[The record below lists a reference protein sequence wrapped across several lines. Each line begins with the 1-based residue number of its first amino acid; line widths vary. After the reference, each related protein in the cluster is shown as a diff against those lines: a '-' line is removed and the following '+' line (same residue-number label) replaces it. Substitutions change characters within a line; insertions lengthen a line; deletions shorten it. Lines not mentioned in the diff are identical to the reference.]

1 MYKVFETLDELYK
14 EIEEDKNWTGAESA
28 LRNRYPLRFVLF
40 ENFSDFN
47 EFVLECSNHNV
58 YVQGIDK
65 WMADEYDD
73 QLITYSQLAMRFEE
87 YVKSLPANDFVIAPF
102 SEVARFYDNGKYAEF
117 DSLLQTIRLIQS
129 PEEAQRGH
137 QRIYV
142 PIIGMQ
148 GKVSKFKDDPNIHIW
163 EYHSTTIGKNYKLI
177 LSKSTYGV
185 KGLSG
190 KYTICSNIRQWIDLW
205 KDGYLVHQ
213 QIICTSQTL
222 YNNAQNAQPDNAFE
236 YVRCSNAYEFLKDG
250 IGLKVGEYVT
260 SEEDADYW
268 EKLSQYIDVED
279 FDFEQFVNRE
289 FNSYNLT
296 ETGSFVENWFECK
309 DDFSR
314 WLLKI
319 YYLQHVGEETYLS
332 KALRKSTSLSTSELF
347 SLLATLAFDEAINEK
362 ELRARCF
369 LLKLAA
375 KHNVQ
380 ITEWAERKVKAKL
393 MAIAA
398 DPERGHFLAMK
409 YISPLTISE
418 KCLMIEWLGKGYIER
433 EMVKDIFPSLY
444 DYASNFRLQLNEG
457 NMWVNEYFEEY
468 RKSKLACSFSAQLVE
483 YLKERNSS
491 EVTFDSWRSRFKTIK
506 TLMNNRSDVDVYYWI
521 DGLGVDW
528 IPFISKTIVRHQLD
542 GVFLNEIHICT
553 AELPTTTM
561 VNKSKLEELSP
572 GISKI
577 GDLDHYAHSQKEY
590 PLYIIE
596 EMQIVEKAIRQILSQ
611 YNGKKIAFVSDH
623 GLSYLA
629 CLGKGLNI
637 AGIEANHGGRC
648 ANITDGKAVKDNN
661 YIILEDGKTLCS
673 LTHNSL
679 TSKTPNG
686 QGAHGGATPEEVLVP
701 IIIVSSQKNASNI
714 SAKLLDN
721 DISANSPIVKYIIKG
736 VSSIDTPTVGY
747 NGVTYSLRRTKG
759 DTFES
764 ERLNLVATASKIVL
778 KIGDYK
784 QTDSLNINIG
794 VQEDD
799 LFGF

>member
-1 MYKVFETLDELYK
+1 MYKVFKTLDELYK

-40 ENFSDFN
+40 ETFSNFN

-65 WMADEYDD
+65 WMADKYDD

-87 YVKSLPANDFVIAPF
+87 YVKSLPANDYVIAPF

-117 DSLLQTIRLIQS
+117 DSLMQTIRLIQS
-129 PEEAQRGH
+129 PEVSQRAH

-148 GKVSKFKDDPNIHIW
+148 GKISKFKYDPNIHIW

-205 KDGYLVHQ
+205 KDGNLVHQ
-213 QIICTSQTL
+213 QIICTSRTL

-250 IGLKVGEYVT
+250 IGLKVGVDVA

-296 ETGSFVENWFECK
+296 EAGSFVENWFECK

-347 SLLATLAFDEAINEK
+347 SLLATLAFDEAIGEK
-362 ELRARCF
+362 ELRVRCL

-375 KHNVQ
+375 NKNVQ

-418 KCLMIEWLGKGYIER
+418 KCLMIEWLGKGNIQR
-433 EMVKDIFPSLY
+433 EMVKDLFPSLY
-444 DYASNFRLQLNEG
+444 DYASNFRLQMNEG

-468 RKSKLACSFSAQLVE
+468 IKSKLACSVTTR
-483 YLKERNSS
+483 LKMYMEERNAN
-491 EVTFDSWRSRFKTIK
+491 EVTFDSWRSRFKTVK
-506 TLMNNRSDVDVYYWI
+506 TLMNSRSDIDVYYWI

-528 IPFISKTIVRHQLD
+528 IPFFTKVIERHKLD
-542 GVFLNEIHICT
+542 GIFLNEIHICT
-553 AELPTTTM
+553 AELPTTTE
-561 VNKSKLEELSP
+561 VNKVKLEELSP
-572 GISKI
+572 SMRKI
-577 GDLDHYAHSQKEY
+577 GDIDHYAHSQKDY
-590 PLYIIE
+590 PNYIVD
-596 EMQIVEKAIRQILSQ
+596 EMQMIENAIHKILAQ

-637 AGIEANHGGRC
+637 ARIEANHGGRC
-648 ANITDGKAVKDNN
+648 ARWIEGKAIKDEK
-661 YIILEDGKTLCS
+661 YVILEDEKTICS

-686 QGAHGGATPEEVLVP
+686 QGAHGGVTPEEVLVP
-701 IIIVSSQKNASNI
+701 VIIVSNQKNASSI
-714 SAKLLDN
+714 SAKILEN
-721 DISANSPIVKYIIKG
+721 DISATSPFVNYIIKG
-736 VSSIDTPTVGY
+736 ISSIDVPTVVY
-747 NGVTYSLRRTKG
+747 NDVTYSLHRTKG
-759 DTFES
+759 DIFES

-778 KIGDYK
+778 VIGDYK

-799 LFGF
+799 LFNF

>member
-1 MYKVFETLDELYK
+1 MYKAFETLDELYK
-14 EIEEDKNWTGAESA
+14 EIEEDKNWVGAESA

-40 ENFSDFN
+40 EKFSDFN

-102 SEVARFYDNGKYAEF
+102 SEIARFYDNGNYAEF

-142 PIIGMQ
+142 PVIGMQ
-148 GKVSKFKDDPNIHIW
+148 GKVSKFKDDPNIYIW
-163 EYHSTTIGKNYKLI
+163 EYHSATTGDNYKLI
-177 LSKSTYGV
+177 LAESTYGV

-190 KYTICSNIRQWIDLW
+190 KYTICSNVRQWIDLW
-205 KDGYLVHQ
+205 KVGNKVCQ
-213 QIICTSQTL
+213 QIICTSKSL
-222 YNNAQNAQPDNAFE
+222 FNNAHNAQPDNAFE
-236 YVRCSNAYEFLKDG
+236 YVVCRNAYDFLRNGLGVSVGTDDNPKDNM
-250 IGLKVGEYVT
+250 
-260 SEEDADYW
+260 DYW
-268 EKLSQYIDVED
+268 GKLAHLIDIED
-279 FDFEQFVNRE
+279 FDFEQFVNRK

-296 ETGSFVENWFECK
+296 DAVSFVETWFECE

-319 YYLQHVGEETYLS
+319 YYLQHIDEETYLS
-332 KALRKSTSLSTSELF
+332 KTLRKSSSLGTSELF
-347 SLLATLAFDEAINEK
+347 SLLATLAFDEAISEK
-362 ELRARCF
+362 DLRVRCM
-369 LLKLAA
+369 LLKEAT

-398 DPERGHFLAMK
+398 DPERGYFQAMK
-409 YISPLTISE
+409 YMSSLTISE
-418 KCLMIEWLGKGYIER
+418 KCLMVEWLGKDAIQR
-433 EMVKDIFPSLY
+433 EMVKDLFPLLYSYTSIFSLQM
-444 DYASNFRLQLNEG
+444 SEG

-468 RKSKLACSFSAQLVE
+468 KKSKLACSISPRLVE
-483 YLKERNSS
+483 CLKERNAN
-491 EVTFDSWRSRFKTIK
+491 EVTFDSWRSRFKTVK
-506 TLMNNRSDVDVYYWI
+506 TLMNSRSDIDVYYWI

-528 IPFISKTIVRHQLD
+528 IPFISKAIERHRLD
-542 GVFLNEIHICT
+542 GVYLNEIHICT

-561 VNKSKLEELSP
+561 VNKIKLEELAP

-590 PLYIIE
+590 PLYFIE
-596 EMQIVEKAIRQILSQ
+596 EMQIVEKAILQVLAQ
-611 YNGKKIAFVSDH
+611 YKGKKIAFVADH

-637 AGIEANHGGRC
+637 AGIEADHGGRC
-648 ANITDGKAVKDNN
+648 ANFTDSKVVKDDN

-701 IIIVSSQKNASNI
+701 VVIVSSQKNASDV
-714 SAKLLDN
+714 SAKLLEH
-721 DISANSPIVKYIIKG
+721 DISANNPIVKYIIKG
-736 VSSIDTPTVGY
+736 VSSIDIPAVVY

-799 LFGF
+799 LFDF

>member
-1 MYKVFETLDELYK
+1 MYKVFKTLDELYK

-47 EFVLECSNHNV
+47 EFVIECSNHNV

-129 PEEAQRGH
+129 PEESQREH

-148 GKVSKFKDDPNIHIW
+148 GKVSKFKNDPNIHIW

-185 KGLSG
+185 KGLSN

-268 EKLSQYIDVED
+268 ERLSRYIDVED
-279 FDFEQFVNRE
+279 FDFEQFVNRV

-347 SLLATLAFDEAINEK
+347 SLLATMAFDEAISEK
-362 ELRARCF
+362 ELQMRCL

-375 KHNVQ
+375 KQNVQ

-418 KCLMIEWLGKGYIER
+418 KCLMIEWLGEGNIQR
-433 EMVKDIFPSLY
+433 EMVKDLFPSLY
-444 DYASNFRLQLNEG
+444 DYASNFCLQMKEC

-468 RKSKLACSFSAQLVE
+468 IKSKLACCITTR
-483 YLKERNSS
+483 LKMYMEEHNAN
-491 EVTFDSWRSRFKTIK
+491 EVTFDSWRSRFKTVK
-506 TLMNNRSDVDVYYWI
+506 TLMNSRSDIDVYYWI

-528 IPFISKTIVRHQLD
+528 IPFFTKVIERHKLD
-542 GVFLNEIHICT
+542 GIFLNEIQICT
-553 AELPTTTM
+553 AELPTTTD
-561 VNKSKLEELSP
+561 VNKAKLEELSP
-572 GISKI
+572 SMRKI
-577 GDLDHYAHSQKEY
+577 GDIDHYAHSQKEY
-590 PLYIIE
+590 PNYIVD
-596 EMQIVEKAIRQILSQ
+596 EMQMIENAIHKVLAQ

-637 AGIEANHGGRC
+637 AGIEANHSGRC
-648 ANITDGKAVKDNN
+648 AQKIEGKAIKDDK
-661 YIILEDGKTLCS
+661 YIILEDEKTICS

-686 QGAHGGATPEEVLVP
+686 QGAHGGVTPEEILVP
-701 IIIVSSQKNASNI
+701 VIIVSNQKNASNI
-714 SAKLLDN
+714 SAKILEN
-721 DISANSPIVKYIIKG
+721 DISATSPFVNYIIKG
-736 VSSIDTPTVGY
+736 ISSIDVPTVVY
-747 NGVTYSLRRTKG
+747 NDVTYSLHCTKG
-759 DTFES
+759 DVFES

-778 KIGDYK
+778 VIGDYK

-799 LFGF
+799 LFNF

>member
-40 ENFSDFN
+40 ETFSDFN

-87 YVKSLPANDFVIAPF
+87 YVKSLPANDYVIAPF

-117 DSLLQTIRLIQS
+117 DSLMQTIRLIQS
-129 PEEAQRGH
+129 PEVSQRAH

-148 GKVSKFKDDPNIHIW
+148 GKVSKFKYDPNIHIW

-268 EKLSQYIDVED
+268 ERLSRYIDVED
-279 FDFEQFVNRE
+279 FDFEQFVNRV

-332 KALRKSTSLSTSELF
+332 KALRK
-347 SLLATLAFDEAINEK
+347 
-362 ELRARCF
+362 
-369 LLKLAA
+369 
-375 KHNVQ
+375 
-380 ITEWAERKVKAKL
+380 
-393 MAIAA
+393 
-398 DPERGHFLAMK
+398 
-409 YISPLTISE
+409 
-418 KCLMIEWLGKGYIER
+418 
-433 EMVKDIFPSLY
+433 
-444 DYASNFRLQLNEG
+444 
-457 NMWVNEYFEEY
+457 
-468 RKSKLACSFSAQLVE
+468 
-483 YLKERNSS
+483 
-491 EVTFDSWRSRFKTIK
+491 
-506 TLMNNRSDVDVYYWI
+506 
-521 DGLGVDW
+521 
-528 IPFISKTIVRHQLD
+528 
-542 GVFLNEIHICT
+542 
-553 AELPTTTM
+553 
-561 VNKSKLEELSP
+561 
-572 GISKI
+572 
-577 GDLDHYAHSQKEY
+577 
-590 PLYIIE
+590 
-596 EMQIVEKAIRQILSQ
+596 
-611 YNGKKIAFVSDH
+611 
-623 GLSYLA
+623 
-629 CLGKGLNI
+629 
-637 AGIEANHGGRC
+637 
-648 ANITDGKAVKDNN
+648 
-661 YIILEDGKTLCS
+661 
-673 LTHNSL
+673 
-679 TSKTPNG
+679 
-686 QGAHGGATPEEVLVP
+686 
-701 IIIVSSQKNASNI
+701 
-714 SAKLLDN
+714 
-721 DISANSPIVKYIIKG
+721 
-736 VSSIDTPTVGY
+736 
-747 NGVTYSLRRTKG
+747 
-759 DTFES
+759 
-764 ERLNLVATASKIVL
+764 
-778 KIGDYK
+778 
-784 QTDSLNINIG
+784 
-794 VQEDD
+794 
-799 LFGF
+799 

>member
-14 EIEEDKNWTGAESA
+14 EIEEDKNWIGAESA

-40 ENFSDFN
+40 EKFCDFN

-73 QLITYSQLAMRFEE
+73 QLITYSQLAVRFEE

-102 SEVARFYDNGKYAEF
+102 SEIARFYDNGNYAEF

-129 PEEAQRGH
+129 PGEAQRGH

-142 PIIGMQ
+142 PVIGMQ

-163 EYHSTTIGKNYKLI
+163 EYHSATTGGNYKLI
-177 LSKSTYGV
+177 LTESTYGV

-190 KYTICSNIRQWIDLW
+190 KYTICSNVRQWIDLW
-205 KDGYLVHQ
+205 KVGNKVCQ
-213 QIICTSQTL
+213 QIICTSKTL
-222 YNNAQNAQPDNAFE
+222 FNNAHNAQPDNAFE
-236 YVRCSNAYEFLKDG
+236 YVVCENAYDFLRNGLGVSVGTDDNPKDNM
-250 IGLKVGEYVT
+250 
-260 SEEDADYW
+260 DYW
-268 EKLSQYIDVED
+268 GKLAHLIDIED
-279 FDFEQFVNRE
+279 FDFEQFVNRK

-296 ETGSFVENWFECK
+296 DAVSFVETWFECK

-319 YYLQHVGEETYLS
+319 YYLQHINEETYLS
-332 KALRKSTSLSTSELF
+332 KALRKSSSLGTSELF
-347 SLLATLAFDEAINEK
+347 SLLATLAFDESISEK
-362 ELRARCF
+362 DLRVRCM
-369 LLKLAA
+369 LLKEAA

-398 DPERGHFLAMK
+398 DPERGYFHAMK
-409 YISPLTISE
+409 YMSPLTISE
-418 KCLMIEWLGKGYIER
+418 NCLMVEWLGKDAIQR
-433 EMVKDIFPSLY
+433 EMVKDLFPSLY
-444 DYASNFRLQLNEG
+444 NYTSIFSLQMIES

-468 RKSKLACSFSAQLVE
+468 RKSKLACSISARLVE
-483 YLKERNSS
+483 CLKAKNAS
-491 EVTFDSWRSRFKTIK
+491 EVTFDSWRSRFKTVK
-506 TLMNNRSDVDVYYWI
+506 TLMNNRSDIDVYYWI

-528 IPFISKTIVRHQLD
+528 IPFISKAIERHQLD

-561 VNKSKLEELSP
+561 VNKSKLEELAP

-577 GDLDHYAHSQKEY
+577 GDLDHYAHSKKEY

-596 EMQIVEKAIRQILSQ
+596 EMQIVEKAIHQILSQ

-629 CLGKGLNI
+629 CLGKGLSI
-637 AGIEANHGGRC
+637 AGIETNHCGRC
-648 ANITDGKAVKDNN
+648 ARITDGKAVKDNN
-661 YIILEDGKTLCS
+661 YIILEDGKTICS

-701 IIIVSSQKNASNI
+701 IIIVSSQKNASDI
-714 SAKLLDN
+714 SAKLLEH
-721 DISANSPIVKYIIKG
+721 DISANSPIVRYIIKG
-736 VSSIDTPTVGY
+736 VSSIDMPTVVY

-764 ERLNLVATASKIVL
+764 ERLNLVATASKIEL

-799 LFGF
+799 LFSF

>member
-40 ENFSDFN
+40 ETFSDFN

-87 YVKSLPANDFVIAPF
+87 YVKSLPANDYVIAPF

-117 DSLLQTIRLIQS
+117 DSLMQTIRLIQS
-129 PEEAQRGH
+129 PEVSQRAH

-148 GKVSKFKDDPNIHIW
+148 GKVSKFKYDPNIHIW

-190 KYTICSNIRQWIDLW
+190 KYTICLNIRQWIDLW
-205 KDGYLVHQ
+205 KDGNLVHQ
-213 QIICTSQTL
+213 QIICTSRTL

-250 IGLKVGEYVT
+250 IGLKVGVDVA

-296 ETGSFVENWFECK
+296 EAGSFVENWFECK

-332 KALRKSTSLSTSELF
+332 KALRKSPSLSTSELF
-347 SLLATLAFDEAINEK
+347 SLLATLAFDEAIGEK
-362 ELRARCF
+362 ELRVRCL

-375 KHNVQ
+375 NKNVQ

-418 KCLMIEWLGKGYIER
+418 KCLMIEWLGKGNIQR
-433 EMVKDIFPSLY
+433 EMVKDLFPSLY
-444 DYASNFRLQLNEG
+444 DYASNFRLQMNEG

-468 RKSKLACSFSAQLVE
+468 IKSKLACSVTTR
-483 YLKERNSS
+483 LKMYMEERNAN
-491 EVTFDSWRSRFKTIK
+491 EVTFDSWRSRFKTVK
-506 TLMNNRSDVDVYYWI
+506 TLMNSRSDIDVYYWI

-528 IPFISKTIVRHQLD
+528 IPFFTKVIERHKLD
-542 GVFLNEIHICT
+542 GIFLNEIHICT
-553 AELPTTTM
+553 AELPTTTE
-561 VNKSKLEELSP
+561 VNKVKLEELSP
-572 GISKI
+572 SMRKI
-577 GDLDHYAHSQKEY
+577 GDIDHYAHSQKDY
-590 PLYIIE
+590 PNYIVD
-596 EMQIVEKAIRQILSQ
+596 EMQMIENAIHKILAQ

-648 ANITDGKAVKDNN
+648 ARWIEGKAIKDEK
-661 YIILEDGKTLCS
+661 YVILEDEKTICS

-686 QGAHGGATPEEVLVP
+686 QGAHGGVTPEEVLVP
-701 IIIVSSQKNASNI
+701 VIIVSNQKNASSI
-714 SAKLLDN
+714 SAKILEN
-721 DISANSPIVKYIIKG
+721 DISATSPFVNYIIKG
-736 VSSIDTPTVGY
+736 ISSIDVPTVVY
-747 NGVTYSLRRTKG
+747 NDVTYSLHRTKG
-759 DTFES
+759 DIFES

-778 KIGDYK
+778 VIGDYK

-799 LFGF
+799 LFNF

>member
-1 MYKVFETLDELYK
+1 M
-14 EIEEDKNWTGAESA
+14 
-28 LRNRYPLRFVLF
+28 
-40 ENFSDFN
+40 
-47 EFVLECSNHNV
+47 
-58 YVQGIDK
+58 
-65 WMADEYDD
+65 
-73 QLITYSQLAMRFEE
+73 
-87 YVKSLPANDFVIAPF
+87 
-102 SEVARFYDNGKYAEF
+102 
-117 DSLLQTIRLIQS
+117 
-129 PEEAQRGH
+129 
-137 QRIYV
+137 
-142 PIIGMQ
+142 
-148 GKVSKFKDDPNIHIW
+148 
-163 EYHSTTIGKNYKLI
+163 
-177 LSKSTYGV
+177 
-185 KGLSG
+185 
-190 KYTICSNIRQWIDLW
+190 
-205 KDGYLVHQ
+205 
-213 QIICTSQTL
+213 
-222 YNNAQNAQPDNAFE
+222 
-236 YVRCSNAYEFLKDG
+236 
-250 IGLKVGEYVT
+250 
-260 SEEDADYW
+260 
-268 EKLSQYIDVED
+268 
-279 FDFEQFVNRE
+279 
-289 FNSYNLT
+289 
-296 ETGSFVENWFECK
+296 
-309 DDFSR
+309 
-314 WLLKI
+314 
-319 YYLQHVGEETYLS
+319 QHVGEETYLS

-380 ITEWAERKVKAKL
+380 TTEWAERKVKAKL

-444 DYASNFRLQLNEG
+444 DYASNFRLQMNEG

-596 EMQIVEKAIRQILSQ
+596 EMQIVEKSIRQILSQ

>member
-58 YVQGIDK
+58 YVQGIGK

-129 PEEAQRGH
+129 PEESQREH

-148 GKVSKFKDDPNIHIW
+148 GKVSKFKNDPNIHIW

-205 KDGYLVHQ
+205 KGGNLVHQ
-213 QIICTSQTL
+213 QIICTSRTL

-250 IGLKVGEYVT
+250 IGLKVGVDVV

-296 ETGSFVENWFECK
+296 EASSFVENWFECK

-347 SLLATLAFDEAINEK
+347 SLLATLAFDETINEK
-362 ELRARCF
+362 ELRVRCL

-375 KHNVQ
+375 KKNVQ

-418 KCLMIEWLGKGYIER
+418 KCLMIEWLGKGNIQR
-433 EMVKDIFPSLY
+433 EMVKDLFPSLY
-444 DYASNFRLQLNEG
+444 DYASNFRLQMNEG

-468 RKSKLACSFSAQLVE
+468 IKSKLACSITTR
-483 YLKERNSS
+483 LKLCMEERNAN
-491 EVTFDSWRSRFKTIK
+491 EVTFDSWRSRFKTVK
-506 TLMNNRSDVDVYYWI
+506 TLMNSRSDIDVYYWI

-528 IPFISKTIVRHQLD
+528 IPFFTKVIERHKLD
-542 GVFLNEIHICT
+542 GIFLNEIHICT
-553 AELPTTTM
+553 AELPTTTE
-561 VNKSKLEELSP
+561 VNKVKLEELSP
-572 GISKI
+572 SMRKI
-577 GDLDHYAHSQKEY
+577 GDIDHYAHSQKDY
-590 PLYIIE
+590 PNYIVD
-596 EMQIVEKAIRQILSQ
+596 EMQMIENAIYKVLAQ

-648 ANITDGKAVKDNN
+648 ARWIEGKAIKDEK
-661 YIILEDGKTLCS
+661 YVILEDEKTICS

-686 QGAHGGATPEEVLVP
+686 QGAHGGVTPEEVLVP
-701 IIIVSSQKNASNI
+701 VVIVSNQKNASSI
-714 SAKLLDN
+714 SAKILEN
-721 DISANSPIVKYIIKG
+721 DISATSPFVNYIIKG
-736 VSSIDTPTVGY
+736 ISSIDVPTVVY
-747 NGVTYSLRRTKG
+747 NDVTYSLHRTKG
-759 DTFES
+759 DVFES

-778 KIGDYK
+778 VIGDYK

-799 LFGF
+799 LFNF

>member
-1 MYKVFETLDELYK
+1 MYKVFEKLDELYK

-40 ENFSDFN
+40 EKFSDFN

-73 QLITYSQLAMRFEE
+73 QLITYSQLALRFEE

-129 PEEAQRGH
+129 PEDSQRVH

-148 GKVSKFKDDPNIHIW
+148 GKVSKFKNDPNIHIW
-163 EYHSTTIGKNYKLI
+163 EYHSATIGKNYKLI
-177 LSKSTYGV
+177 LSQSTYGV
-185 KGLSG
+185 KGLSR

-205 KDGYLVHQ
+205 KDGNLVHQ
-213 QIICTSQTL
+213 QIICTSRTL
-222 YNNAQNAQPDNAFE
+222 YNNVQNAQPDNAFE
-236 YVRCSNAYEFLKDG
+236 YVRCSNAYEFLKYG
-250 IGLKVGEYVT
+250 IGLKVGEDVT
-260 SEEDADYW
+260 SEEESDYW

-314 WLLKI
+314 WLLKL
-319 YYLQHVGEETYLS
+319 YYLQHIGEETYLS

-347 SLLATLAFDEAINEK
+347 SLLAIMAFDEVTSEK
-362 ELRARCF
+362 DLRVRSL

-375 KHNVQ
+375 KQNVQ
-380 ITEWAERKVKAKL
+380 ITEWAEKKVKAKL

-409 YISPLTISE
+409 YMSPLTISE
-418 KCLMIEWLGKGYIER
+418 KCLMIEWLGQGNIQR
-433 EMVKDIFPSLY
+433 EMVKELFPSLY
-444 DYASNFRLQLNEG
+444 DYASNFCLQMNEG
-457 NMWVNEYFEEY
+457 NMWINEYFEEY
-468 RKSKLACSFSAQLVE
+468 IKSKLACSVTTR
-483 YLKERNSS
+483 LKRCMEERNANG
-491 EVTFDSWRSRFKTIK
+491 VTFDSWRSRFKTVK
-506 TLMNNRSDVDVYYWI
+506 TLMNSRSDIDVYYWI

-528 IPFISKTIVRHQLD
+528 IPFFTKVIERHKLD
-542 GVFLNEIHICT
+542 GIFLNEIHICT
-553 AELPTTTM
+553 AELPTTTE
-561 VNKSKLEELSP
+561 VNKVKLEELSP
-572 GISKI
+572 SMKKV
-577 GDLDHYAHSQKEY
+577 GDIDHYAHSQKDY
-590 PLYIIE
+590 PNYIVD
-596 EMQIVEKAIRQILSQ
+596 EMQMIENAIHKVLAQ

-629 CLGKGLNI
+629 CLGKGFNI
-637 AGIEANHGGRC
+637 AGIEANHSGRC
-648 ANITDGKAVKDNN
+648 ARWIEGKALKDEK
-661 YIILEDGKTLCS
+661 YIILEDEKTICS

-686 QGAHGGATPEEVLVP
+686 QGVHGGVTPEEVLVP
-701 IIIVSSQKNASNI
+701 VVIVSNQKNASNI
-714 SAKLLDN
+714 SAKILEH
-721 DISANSPIVKYIIKG
+721 DISATSPLVKYIIKG
-736 VSSIDTPTVGY
+736 ISSIDVPNVVY
-747 NGVTYSLRRTKG
+747 NDVTYTLHRTKG
-759 DTFES
+759 DMFES

-778 KIGDYK
+778 VIGDYK

-794 VQEDD
+794 VQEED

>member
-40 ENFSDFN
+40 EKFSDFN

-73 QLITYSQLAMRFEE
+73 HLITYSQLATHFEE
-87 YVKSLPANDFVIAPF
+87 YVKSLPVNDFVIAPF
-102 SEVARFYDNGKYAEF
+102 SEVARFYDNEKYAEF
-117 DSLLQTIRLIQS
+117 DSLLKTIRLIES
-129 PEEAQRGH
+129 PEESQREH

-148 GKVSKFKDDPNIHIW
+148 GKISKFKNDPNTHIW
-163 EYHSTTIGKNYKLI
+163 EYHSATLAKNYKLI
-177 LSKSTYGV
+177 LVKSTYGV

-190 KYTICSNIRQWIDLW
+190 KYTVCSNIRQWIELW
-205 KDGYLVHQ
+205 KDGNQVQQ
-213 QIICTSQTL
+213 QIICMSRAL

-236 YVRCSNAYEFLKDG
+236 YVICRNAYEFLKDG
-250 IGLKVGEYVT
+250 LGLKVCVDVT

-268 EKLSQYIDVED
+268 ERLSQYIDVED
-279 FDFEQFVNRE
+279 FDFEQFVNRK
-289 FNSYNLT
+289 FNTYNLT
-296 ETGSFVENWFECK
+296 ETNSFVENWFECK

-347 SLLATLAFDEAINEK
+347 SLLATLAFDEAISEK
-362 ELRARCF
+362 ELRVRCL
-369 LLKLAA
+369 LLKVAA
-375 KHNVQ
+375 KQNVQ

-409 YISPLTISE
+409 YMSPLTLSE
-418 KCLMIEWLGKGYIER
+418 KCLMIEWLGQGAIQR
-433 EMVKDIFPSLY
+433 EMVKDLFPSLY
-444 DYASNFRLQLNEG
+444 DYTSNFGLQMTEG

-468 RKSKLACSFSAQLVE
+468 VKSKLACCVTTL
-483 YLKERNSS
+483 LKMCMEERNAN
-491 EVTFDSWRSRFKTIK
+491 EVTFDSWKSRFKTVK
-506 TLMNNRSDVDVYYWI
+506 TLMNSRSDIDVYYWM

-528 IPFISKTIVRHQLD
+528 IPFITKVIERHKLD
-542 GVFLNEIHICT
+542 GIFLNEIHICT
-553 AELPTTTM
+553 AEIPTTTA
-561 VNKSKLEELSP
+561 VNKTKLEELSP
-572 GISKI
+572 SISKI
-577 GDLDHYAHSQKEY
+577 GDIDHYAHSQKEY
-590 PLYIIE
+590 PEYIID
-596 EMQIVEKAIRQILSQ
+596 EMQMVENAINKVLAQ

-648 ANITDGKAVKDNN
+648 ARWIEGKALKDEK
-661 YIILEDGKTLCS
+661 YIVLEDGKTICS

-686 QGAHGGATPEEVLVP
+686 QGAHGGVTPEEILVP
-701 IIIVSSQKNASNI
+701 VVIVSSQKNASNI
-714 SAKLLDN
+714 SAKLLEH
-721 DISANSPIVKYIIKG
+721 DISATSPLVKYIIKG
-736 VSSIDTPTVGY
+736 ISSIDVPTVIY
-747 NGVTYSLRRTKG
+747 NDVAYSLYRTKG
-759 DTFES
+759 DVFES
-764 ERLNLVATASKIVL
+764 ERLNLVATSSKIVL
-778 KIGDYK
+778 RIGNYK

-794 VQEDD
+794 VQEED

>member
-14 EIEEDKNWTGAESA
+14 EIEEDKNWMGAESA

-73 QLITYSQLAMRFEE
+73 QLITYSQLALRFEE

-129 PEEAQRGH
+129 PEESQREH

-148 GKVSKFKDDPNIHIW
+148 GKVSKFMNDPNIHIW

-190 KYTICSNIRQWIDLW
+190 KYTICSNVRQWIDLW
-205 KDGYLVHQ
+205 KDGNMVHQ
-213 QIICTSQTL
+213 QIICTSRTL
-222 YNNAQNAQPDNAFE
+222 YNNAKNAQPDNAFE
-236 YVRCSNAYEFLKDG
+236 YVSCSNAYEFLKNG
-250 IGLKVGEYVT
+250 IGLNVGVDMT
-260 SEEDADYW
+260 SEEDTDYW
-268 EKLSQYIDVED
+268 EKLSQYIDIED
-279 FDFEQFVNRE
+279 FNFEQFINRE

-296 ETGSFVENWFECK
+296 EIGSFIENWFECK

-319 YYLQHVGEETYLS
+319 YYLQHVGEGTYLS

-347 SLLATLAFDEAINEK
+347 SLLATLVFDLEISDK
-362 ELRARCF
+362 ELRVRCL

-375 KHNVQ
+375 KQNVQ
-380 ITEWAERKVKAKL
+380 ITEWAERRVKAKL

-409 YISPLTISE
+409 YMSPLTISE
-418 KCLMIEWLGKGYIER
+418 KCLMIEWLGKGKIQR
-433 EMVKDIFPSLY
+433 EMVKDLFPSLY
-444 DYASNFRLQLNEG
+444 DYASNFCLQMNEG
-457 NMWVNEYFEEY
+457 NMWINEYFEEY
-468 RKSKLACSFSAQLVE
+468 IKSKLACCITTR
-483 YLKERNSS
+483 LKIFMEERNAN
-491 EVTFDSWRSRFKTIK
+491 EVTFDSWRSRFKTVK
-506 TLMNNRSDVDVYYWI
+506 TLMNSRSDIDVYYWI

-528 IPFISKTIVRHQLD
+528 IPFFTKVIERHKLD
-542 GVFLNEIHICT
+542 GIFLNEIHICS
-553 AELPTTTM
+553 AELPTTTE
-561 VNKSKLEELSP
+561 VNKAKLEELSP
-572 GISKI
+572 SMKKI
-577 GDLDHYAHSQKEY
+577 GDIDHYAHSQKEY
-590 PLYIIE
+590 PNYIVDEMEMIE
-596 EMQIVEKAIRQILSQ
+596 NAIHKVLAQ

-648 ANITDGKAVKDNN
+648 ARWIEGKALKDEK
-661 YIILEDGKTLCS
+661 YFILEDEKTICS

-679 TSKTPNG
+679 ISKIPNG
-686 QGAHGGATPEEVLVP
+686 QGAHGGLTPEEVLVP
-701 IIIVSSQKNASNI
+701 VVIVSNHKNASNF
-714 SAKLLDN
+714 SAKLLEN
-721 DISANSPIVKYIIKG
+721 DISATSPFVKYIIKG
-736 VSSIDTPTVGY
+736 ISSIDVPTVIY
-747 NGVTYSLRRTKG
+747 NDVTYSLYRTKG
-759 DTFES
+759 DMFES

-778 KIGDYK
+778 VIGDYK

-794 VQEDD
+794 VQEED

>member
-40 ENFSDFN
+40 EKFSDFN

-73 QLITYSQLAMRFEE
+73 HLITYSQLATHFEE

-102 SEVARFYDNGKYAEF
+102 SEVARFYDNEKYAEF
-117 DSLLQTIRLIQS
+117 DSLLKTIRLIES
-129 PEEAQRGH
+129 PEESQREH

-148 GKVSKFKDDPNIHIW
+148 GKISKFKNDPNTHIW
-163 EYHSTTIGKNYKLI
+163 EYHSATLAKNYKLI
-177 LSKSTYGV
+177 LVKSTYGV

-190 KYTICSNIRQWIDLW
+190 KYTVCSNIRQWIELW
-205 KDGYLVHQ
+205 KDGNQVQQ
-213 QIICTSQTL
+213 QIICMSRAL

-236 YVRCSNAYEFLKDG
+236 YVICRNAYEFLKDG
-250 IGLKVGEYVT
+250 LGLKVCVDVT

-268 EKLSQYIDVED
+268 ERLSQYIDVED
-279 FDFEQFVNRE
+279 FDFEQFVNRK
-289 FNSYNLT
+289 FNTYNLT
-296 ETGSFVENWFECK
+296 ETNSFVENWFECK

-347 SLLATLAFDEAINEK
+347 SLLATLAFDEAISEK
-362 ELRARCF
+362 ELRVRCL
-369 LLKLAA
+369 LLKVAA
-375 KHNVQ
+375 KQNVQ

-409 YISPLTISE
+409 YMSPLTLSE
-418 KCLMIEWLGKGYIER
+418 KCLMIEWLGQGAIQR
-433 EMVKDIFPSLY
+433 EMVKDLFPSLY
-444 DYASNFRLQLNEG
+444 DYTSNFGLQMTEG

-468 RKSKLACSFSAQLVE
+468 VKSKLACCVTTL
-483 YLKERNSS
+483 LKMCMEERNAN
-491 EVTFDSWRSRFKTIK
+491 EVTFDSWKSRFKTVK
-506 TLMNNRSDVDVYYWI
+506 TLMNSRSDIDVYYWM

-528 IPFISKTIVRHQLD
+528 IPFITKVIERHKLD
-542 GVFLNEIHICT
+542 GIFLNEIHICT
-553 AELPTTTM
+553 AEIPTTTA
-561 VNKSKLEELSP
+561 VNKTKLEELSP
-572 GISKI
+572 SISKI
-577 GDLDHYAHSQKEY
+577 GDIDHYAHSQKEY
-590 PLYIIE
+590 PEYIID
-596 EMQIVEKAIRQILSQ
+596 EMQMVENAINKVLAQ

-648 ANITDGKAVKDNN
+648 ARWIEGKALKDEK
-661 YIILEDGKTLCS
+661 YIVLEDGKTICS

-686 QGAHGGATPEEVLVP
+686 QGAHGGVTPEEILVP
-701 IIIVSSQKNASNI
+701 VVIVSSQKNASNI
-714 SAKLLDN
+714 SAKLLEH
-721 DISANSPIVKYIIKG
+721 DISATSPLVKYIIKG
-736 VSSIDTPTVGY
+736 ISSIDVPTVIY
-747 NGVTYSLRRTKG
+747 NDVAYSLYRTKG
-759 DTFES
+759 DVFES
-764 ERLNLVATASKIVL
+764 ERLNLVATSSKIVL
-778 KIGDYK
+778 RIGNYK

-794 VQEDD
+794 VQEED